1 MRKTRCGVFVVGAA
15 MAASSLAMVPSTV
28 HGSAGTATYLVL
40 ATDAGSVDATIATVQ
55 AAGGHVDK
63 INRAIGL
70 ITVTGDAASFAGAV
84 TGKTAVAGVAHNISI
99 GSAPAEAKNRRDAVE
114 LEGRVA
120 AQATAASTDGHH
132 DGGGEGG
139 DEGDHH
145 NAAEPLAG
153 LQWDMRMIGATPD
166 GSYDEQ
172 PGRRDVLVGV
182 IDTGI
187 DGSHPDIAPNFNRRL
202 SRNFTTDIPA
212 IDGPCEVPSCHDPA
226 DVDDDGHGTHVAGT
240 IAAPING
247 IGMAGVAPNVSLVN
261 LRAGQDSGFFFL
273 QETVDA
279 LTYAGDNGID
289 VVNMSFFIDPW
300 LYNCRNLEGDSPE
313 EKVQQATIIDAT
325 QRALDYAR
333 AHGVTLI
340 AALGNENQDL
350 GAAVKTDDISPD
362 YPEKT
367 SRTRTVTNDCLD
379 MPTEGNG
386 VIAVSSVG
394 PSTKKADYSNH
405 GLEQNDVAAPGGFF
419 RDFIGTPQ
427 NRTVDNLILGPYPKR
442 LAIDNGDVD
451 PVTGESLTP
460 FVVAQCSSPG
470 IDNCD
475 YWQYLQGT
483 SMAAPHA
490 VGVAALIVSEF
501 GKGQRHGRGRTM
513 DPAKVE
519 QILRDSATDVACPAP
534 VITYAAEGRSAAY
547 DAPCVGTAAR
557 NSIYGDGIVNA
568 LRAVEH

>member
-1 MRKTRCGVFVVGAA
+1 M
-15 MAASSLAMVPSTV
+15 
-28 HGSAGTATYLVL
+28 HGSAGTASYLVL
-40 ATDAGSVDATIATVQ
+40 ATDATSVDTAIASVQ
-55 AAGGHVDK
+55 AAGGSVEK
-63 INRAIGL
+63 VNREIGL
-70 ITVTGDAASFAGAV
+70 ITVTADAASFEGAV
-84 TGKTAVAGVAHNISI
+84 SGTADVAGVARNISI
-99 GSAPAEAKNRRDAVE
+99 GSLPAEAKSRRDAVE
-114 LEGRVA
+114 LEGRSA
-120 AQATAASTDGHH
+120 GQAAASSK
-132 DGGGEGG
+132 G
-139 DEGDHH
+139 DRHGDDGDHH
-145 NAAEPLAG
+145 NGAEPLAG
-153 LQWDMRMIGATPD
+153 LQWDMQMIGATPD

-187 DGSHPDIAPNFNRRL
+187 DGSHPDIAPNFNRKL
-202 SRNFTTDIPA
+202 SRNFTTDIPE
-212 IDGPCEVPSCHDPA
+212 IDGPCEVASCVDPP

-240 IAAPING
+240 IASPING
-247 IGMAGVAPNVSLVN
+247 IGMAGVAPNVTLVN

-273 QETVDA
+273 GPTVDA

-300 LYNCRNLEGDSPE
+300 LYNCRANPADSAAEQE
-313 EKVQQATIIDAT
+313 EQATIIDAT

-333 AHGVTLI
+333 SHGVTLV

-350 GAAVKTDDISPD
+350 GAAVKTDATSPD
-362 YPEKT
+362 IGPAPDYSLDT
-367 SRTRTVTNDCLD
+367 TRVRTVTNDCLD
-379 MPTEGNG
+379 MPPEGDG
-386 VIAVSSVG
+386 VIGVSSIG

-427 NRTVDNLILGPYPKR
+427 NRTVDNLILGPYPKNVA
-442 LAIDNGDVD
+442 LANDDVD

-460 FVVAQCSSPG
+460 FVIAQCSSPT
-470 IDNCD
+470 IDDCA

-501 GKGQRHGRGRTM
+501 GKGQRHGKGRTM

-519 QILRDSATDVACPAP
+519 QILRDSATDVPCPAP
-534 VITYAAEGRSAAY
+534 VITYAAEGRGPEY